1 MAARR
6 LLAQRGFLT
15 QAGSL
20 LAGIAIWQVLG
31 MTLHFEWLPPFSAA
45 VAKVGDMWSG
55 GELQTAL
62 AESIGNLVI
71 GYVVS
76 AVGGVGLGTAMALV
90 PKVNYAL
97 RIYVNA
103 FLLAPSIVMAPI
115 FFIFFGLSRL
125 TPISVIVL
133 YSILFITVNTY
144 TAMTQVDR
152 HLEEMARCL
161 GAGRWQIFR
170 HVTLPAAM
178 PLTMAGLRLGMGRA
192 VKGMINGELFIAI
205 VGLGRL
211 DQTFESTF
219 DAAGILAIMLIVV
232 VVAVLAT
239 SVVQF
244 ADRRVNGWLY
254 RAVA

>member
-1 MAARR
+1 MLGDRLRGHRGALVQAA
-6 LLAQRGFLT
+6 A
-15 QAGSL
+15 L
-20 LAGIAIWQVLG
+20 LAGLAIWQVIGVALR
-31 MTLHFEWLPPFSAA
+31 FEWLPPFTSA
-45 VAKVGDMWSG
+45 VAKVGEMWAG

-71 GYVVS
+71 GYAVS
-76 AVGGVGLGTAMALV
+76 AVAGVTLGTAMALL

-97 RIYVNA
+97 RIYVNG

-133 YSILFITVNTY
+133 YSVLFITVNTY
-144 TAMTQVDR
+144 TAMTQVDH
-152 HLEEMARCL
+152 HLEEMARVM
-161 GAGRWQIFR
+161 GGSRWQIFR
-170 HVTLPAAM
+170 SVTLPAAM

-211 DQTFESTF
+211 DQSFESTF
-219 DAAGILAIMLIVV
+219 DASGILAIMLIVIA
-232 VVAVLAT
+232 VAVLAT
-239 SVVQF
+239 AVVQA
-244 ADRRVNGWLY
+244 ADRRLNGWLY
-254 RAVA
+254 RAEA

>member
-1 MAARR
+1 MRR
-6 LLAQRGFLT
+6 LDWRRSPLA

-20 LAGIAIWQVLG
+20 LAGIVIWQALG
-31 MTLHFEWLPPFSAA
+31 LTLHFEWLPPFSAA
-45 VAKVGDMWSG
+45 VAKVAEMWSG

-62 AESIGNLVI
+62 AESLGNLAV
-71 GYVVS
+71 GYLVS
-76 AVGGVGLGTAMALV
+76 AVAGVGLGTAMALF
-90 PKVNYAL
+90 PKVNFAL

-133 YSILFITVNTY
+133 YSVLFITVNTY

-161 GAGRWQIFR
+161 GAGRWQVFR
-170 HVTLPAAM
+170 HVTLPAAL

-211 DQTFESTF
+211 DETFESTF
-219 DAAGILAIMLIVV
+219 DAAGILAIMLIVIA
-232 VVAVLAT
+232 VAVLAT
-239 SVVQF
+239 SVVQV

-254 RAVA
+254 RDLA